1 MNILVTGATGL
12 IGQNLIARLST
23 NREIKIWGLSRIR
36 GTNPKVTYIE
46 GDISN
51 VNLYEKLSSQIDVF
65 VHTAAQMKYGNPEE
79 IKSTINTNIMG
90 TARLYN
96 FIKRHNPG
104 AYSIFCSTISV
115 YGSECSGAVGE
126 CYEKNPS
133 TIYGLSKLIAEEIVS
148 LSDTSSA
155 ILRLCSLYDDNGVSA
170 KTQPLLYNWINSALE
185 NEDLIVHGNGTEVR
199 QYLNIDD
206 VIDLIQFFIE
216 NKCLGT
222 YNVGPKVQLKLL
234 DIARKIVSTTESSSK
249 VVLDETKALTGVL
262 NDLDI
267 SKLLSVYN
275 FKPKKDLSYTAI
287 SYTNSK
293 TSEPKDD

>member
-96 FIKRHNPG
+96 FIK
-104 AYSIFCSTISV
+104 SDITLELTQFSV
-115 YGSECSGAVGE
+115 RPFLYMVRNVQERWESVM
-126 CYEKNPS
+126 KKIPQPS
-133 TIYGLSKLIAEEIVS
+133 TVFQ
-148 LSDTSSA
+148 
-155 ILRLCSLYDDNGVSA
+155 N
-170 KTQPLLYNWINSALE
+170 
-185 NEDLIVHGNGTEVR
+185 
-199 QYLNIDD
+199 
-206 VIDLIQFFIE
+206 
-216 NKCLGT
+216 
-222 YNVGPKVQLKLL
+222 
-234 DIARKIVSTTESSSK
+234 
-249 VVLDETKALTGVL
+249 
-262 NDLDI
+262 
-267 SKLLSVYN
+267 
-275 FKPKKDLSYTAI
+275 
-287 SYTNSK
+287 
-293 TSEPKDD
+293 